1 MFDKS
6 SGFIVGRSA
15 IIVLLAI
22 LVLAAGCGSSKEI
35 KLRADDDGSKV
46 EMKEGQEL
54 VISLESNPTTGY
66 AWEVVGLEEG
76 ALEQVGESEFKAE
89 SDRVGAGGVQ
99 TFCFKVAEAGEM
111 ELKLLHHRSWEK
123 GVEPLDTF
131 TVRVV
136 VK

>member
-22 LVLAAGCGSSKEI
+22 LVMAAGCGSSKEI
-35 KLRADDDGSKV
+35 KLRADDGSKV

-54 VISLESNPTTGY
+54 VISFESNPTTGY
-66 AWEVVGLEEG
+66 AWQVVDFEEG
-76 ALEQVGESEFKAE
+76 ALQQEGEPVFKSDSQVPGS
-89 SDRVGAGGVQ
+89 GGVQ
-99 TFCFKVAEAGEM
+99 TFCFKAAEAGEM
-111 ELKLLHHRSWEK
+111 ELKLLHHRSWAK
-123 GVEPLDTF
+123 DVEPLDTF
-131 TVRVV
+131 TIRVV